1 MTAVT
6 KADLRPLA
14 EVTLPYMIQAFSLL
28 GVRQKVSH
36 EMGGQATYNCP
47 IAEFKFGII
56 CFLARRTSM
65 PVPPRTELHPALAGG
80 SWHRFFCP
88 GTDRQQAYIYNFLL
102 VRK

>member
-6 KADLRPLA
+6 KPDLRPLA

-47 IAEFKFGII
+47 IAEFRFRII
-56 CFLARRTSM
+56 FFLHDRPLCRSLRGLNSSDADTVFDENALMLGFARRFAT
-65 PVPPRTELHPALAGG
+65 
-80 SWHRFFCP
+80 
-88 GTDRQQAYIYNFLL
+88 
-102 VRK
+102 